1 VDFRIPV
8 VKIYEEGKM
17 KKWMMLLAI
26 LAVGFVQPAWSA
38 GDQDLTKVA
47 AKQAGVTQKQASA
60 VLDAVKE
67 AIVTHLKKG
76 EDVRL
81 KGLGKF
87 YAKHRNAHKA
97 RNPKTGK
104 QVDVPA
110 RNYLR
115 FKAFDSGHAKLN

>member
-17 KKWMMLLAI
+17 KKWMML
-26 LAVGFVQPAWSA
+26 
-38 GDQDLTKVA
+38 
-47 AKQAGVTQKQASA
+47 
-60 VLDAVKE
+60 